1 MNKFDF
7 LSGLKTGYRAARTTR
22 KPTLSE
28 GSRGLHANKSELIAC
43 AGGGGSHADAPAR
56 TPRRSRT
63 TSRKPA
69 SDGGEDSDGDDPA
82 LADLVSTL
90 IERIAAMS
98 RPAIPVSNDLWDVA
112 HVAAYFKRSESVVR
126 ERIVCTPSFPVAIK
140 IPTGTGRSHAL
151 WAAQEVIDWAL
162 KQRVRETA

>member
-1 MNKFDF
+1 MPTYFF
-7 LSGLKTGYRAARTTR
+7 GMEVLAGTCRAPRTGRAAERASH
-22 KPTLSE
+22 TLFRVLEAKQDSFVQP
-28 GSRGLHANKSELIAC
+28 
-43 AGGGGSHADAPAR
+43 GGGSADAPAR
-56 TPRRSRT
+56 APRRSRT

-82 LADLVSTL
+82 LAELVSTL

>member
-1 MNKFDF
+1 
-7 LSGLKTGYRAARTTR
+7 
-22 KPTLSE
+22 
-28 GSRGLHANKSELIAC
+28 
-43 AGGGGSHADAPAR
+43 
-56 TPRRSRT
+56 
-63 TSRKPA
+63 
-69 SDGGEDSDGDDPA
+69 
-82 LADLVSTL
+82 
-90 IERIAAMS
+90 MS